1 MTKNIIQKKK
11 YFIFFILLL
20 LYYHSFLS
28 AQNTTRTLQKALFEQ
43 NILTLETSDAK
54 IIIEPYHQKI
64 IKINYI
70 PTGKNYENLPKD
82 DFRNNDKKQKIKY
95 KDTPNEIIYT
105 TQNITL
111 KIQKKPFQ
119 IAYFVDN
126 QPVFS
131 ENKGYVAQQNF
142 DVLSFHLSKDES
154 LYGTGSRALP
164 FDRRG
169 FRLELYNKAH
179 YAYEDNAPL
188 MNFNIPVVISSQNYG
203 LYFDNPQKS
212 FLDLGKS
219 NANEL
224 TFEAIGGRMSYYFIA
239 GKNVEEVTQNYVWL
253 TGYQPM
259 PPLWAFGNFISRYGY
274 RSENETKQVVNDM
287 YDQDFAAD
295 AVILDHYWYGEGEVK
310 KNVAMGDLDWYR
322 AKFPNGEKMVKDFAE
337 KGIKTILITQPFVL
351 TNSKNY
357 QKVAQKRLLA
367 TDEKNNP
374 FIIKNMFW
382 FGETALLD
390 IFKTETKDW
399 FWQQYKK
406 HTSMGIGGWWGDL
419 GEPEVHPSE
428 IKHINGKADEIHN
441 LYGHYWAKMIA
452 EGYQKDFSNQR
463 LFMLMRAGYAG
474 SQRYGLISWSGDV
487 NRAWGGLKAQP
498 SLSLN
503 MGLTGLAYMHS
514 DLGGFANTNFSK
526 ELYLRWLQYG
536 VFQPIFRPHSQEQV
550 PSEPIFYGDDIKN
563 QVRAI
568 IKMRYKLTPYLYTMA
583 WENSTKGTPLMRPLL
598 FEEPENKSLQ
608 KEGNQYLWGK
618 DILVAP
624 ILNEGQKTMQVYFP
638 KKSNWYHFYN
648 LNQIPENT
656 GAKEITLENDKI
668 PVFVRGGAIIPTQIL
683 DSTLRNMNSY
693 LTNGIHLHIYNPLKN
708 QKTQGYLY
716 IDDGKTPNPQTTKNY
731 CFLKWNVSHKNKNV
745 SIKLSKEGI
754 YSPKIIN
761 NTNNMQLS
769 FVGYAIID
777 ISKKAEKLGVKYD
790 KKTQL
795 LLFNFDWTK
804 AKSIEIKIINGIIDL
819 K

>member
-1 MTKNIIQKKK
+1 MKK
-11 YFIFFILLL
+11 INLLL
-20 LYYHSFLS
+20 TISLFFLCNISFLS
-28 AQNTTRTLQKALFEQ
+28 AQNTTRTLQKTSFEN
-43 NILTLETSDAK
+43 NILTLETSDSK

-64 IKINYI
+64 IKVNYI
-70 PTGKNYENLPKD
+70 PQGKNYENLPKD
-82 DFRNNDKKQKIKY
+82 DFRNIDKTQKVNF

-105 TQNITL
+105 TKNITL

-131 ENKGYVAQQNF
+131 ENKGYTTNQNF
-142 DVLSFHLSKDES
+142 DVLSFNLSKDES

-212 FLDLGKS
+212 FLDLGKN

-224 TFEAIGGRMSYYFIA
+224 TFEAIGGRMSYYFIT
-239 GKNVEEVTQNYVWL
+239 GKNIEEVTQNYVWL

-274 RSENETKQVVNDM
+274 RSEKETRQVVNDM

-310 KNVAMGDLDWYR
+310 KNVAMGNLDWYR
-322 AKFPNGEKMVKDFAE
+322 AKFPNGEKMVKDFEE

-357 QKVAQKRLLA
+357 QEVAQKKLLA
-367 TDEKNNP
+367 TDENNNP
-374 FIIKNMFW
+374 FVIKNIFW
-382 FGETALLD
+382 FGETSLLD
-390 IFKTETKDW
+390 IFKPETKDW

-406 HTSMGIGGWWGDL
+406 HTSAGIGGWWGDL

-428 IKHINGKADEIHN
+428 IKHINGKADEVHN

-487 NRAWGGLKAQP
+487 HRAWGGLKAQP

-550 PSEPIFYGDDIKN
+550 PSEPIFYADDIKN
-563 QVRAI
+563 QVREI

-583 WENSTKGTPLMRPLL
+583 WENSTKGTPLMRPLI

-624 ILNEGQKTMQVYFP
+624 ILNEGQKTIQVYFP
-638 KKSNWYHFYN
+638 KKSNWYHLYN
-648 LNQIPENT
+648 SSMVPQNT
-656 GAKEITLENDKI
+656 GFLEVKVEEKNI
-668 PVFVRGGAIIPTQIL
+668 PVYVRGGAIIPTQIL
-683 DSTLRNMNSY
+683 DSTLRNMRSY
-693 LTNGIHLHIYNPLKN
+693 LTNGIHLHIYNPSKN
-708 QKTQGYLY
+708 QKTEGYLY

-731 CFLKWNVSHKNKNV
+731 CFLKWNVNFRNQNA
-745 SIKLSKEGI
+745 SIQLTKEGI
-754 YSPKIIN
+754 YNPERP
-761 NTNNMQLS
+761 TNIGHFYMS
-769 FVGYAIID
+769 FVGYEVKSIT
-777 ISKKAEKLGVKYD
+777 KKAEKLGAVYD
-790 KKTQL
+790 KANKIL
-795 LLFNFDWTK
+795 IFDCDWTTRK
-804 AKSIEIKIINGIIDL
+804 KINVSISNGVIDL